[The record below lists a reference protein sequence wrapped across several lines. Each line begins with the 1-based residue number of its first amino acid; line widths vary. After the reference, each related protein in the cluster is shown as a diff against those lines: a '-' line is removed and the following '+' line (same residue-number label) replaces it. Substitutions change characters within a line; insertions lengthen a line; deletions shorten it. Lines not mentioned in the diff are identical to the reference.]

1 MFTGLV
7 QAKGQIIKKED
18 KSNFIKFRIKTNF
31 LDDVSVG
38 DSIAVNGL
46 CLTAKELS
54 NDFFDVDVMTDSI
67 KVSNLESLDVGE
79 FVNLEKAMKLGDRL
93 GGHMVSG
100 HIDGKARIEKI
111 VKENG
116 SYRFFIRIYNDLDK
130 YIVHKGSITLDGI
143 SLTISENKKDMIQVS
158 IIPHTWEHTT
168 MKLKKVGDIMNVE
181 VDMMFKYVE
190 KMVMNYNLEVNK
202 NAKK

>member
-116 SYRFFIRIYNDLDK
+116 SYRFFIKIYNDLDK

-190 KMVMNYNLEVNK
+190 KMVMNYNLEVDE

>member
-46 CLTAKELS
+46 CLTAKDLS

-116 SYRFFIRIYNDLDK
+116 SYRFFIKIYNDLDK

-190 KMVMNYNLEVNK
+190 KMVMNYNLEVDK

>member
-18 KSNFIKFRIKTNF
+18 KLNFIKFRIKTNF

-46 CLTAKELS
+46 CLTVKELN

-116 SYRFFIRIYNDLDK
+116 YYRFFIRIYNDLDK

-190 KMVMNYNLEVNK
+190 KMVMNYNLEVDK

>member
-18 KSNFIKFRIKTNF
+18 KLNFIKFRIKTNF

-54 NDFFDVDVMTDSI
+54 KDFFDVDVMTDSI

-116 SYRFFIRIYNDLDK
+116 SYRFFIKIYNDLDK

-190 KMVMNYNLEVNK
+190 KMVMNYNMGVDK

>member
-116 SYRFFIRIYNDLDK
+116 SYRFFIKIYNDLDK

>member
-18 KSNFIKFRIKTNF
+18 KLNFIKFRIKTNF

-46 CLTAKELS
+46 CLTVKELN

-100 HIDGKARIEKI
+100 HIDGRARIEKI

-116 SYRFFIRIYNDLDK
+116 SYRFFIKIYNDLDK

-190 KMVMNYNLEVNK
+190 KMVMNYNLEVDK

>member
-7 QAKGQIIKKED
+7 QTKGQIIKKED

-116 SYRFFIRIYNDLDK
+116 SYRFFIRVYNDLDK

>member
-116 SYRFFIRIYNDLDK
+116 SYRFFIRVYNDLDK

-190 KMVMNYNLEVNK
+190 KMVMNYNLEVDK

>member
-54 NDFFDVDVMTDSI
+54 NDLFDVDVMTDSI
-67 KVSNLESLDVGE
+67 KVSNLENLDVGE

-190 KMVMNYNLEVNK
+190 KMVMNYNLEVDK

>member
-46 CLTAKELS
+46 CLTAKDLS

-190 KMVMNYNLEVNK
+190 KMVMNYNLEVDK

>member
-18 KSNFIKFRIKTNF
+18 KLNFIKFRIKTNF

-54 NDFFDVDVMTDSI
+54 KDFFDVDVMTDSI
-67 KVSNLESLDVGE
+67 KVSNLESLDIGE

-116 SYRFFIRIYNDLDK
+116 SYRFFIKIYNDLDK

-190 KMVMNYNLEVNK
+190 KMVMNYNLEVDK

>member
-7 QAKGQIIKKED
+7 QTKGQIIKKED

>member
-116 SYRFFIRIYNDLDK
+116 SYRFFIKIYNDLDK

-181 VDMMFKYVE
+181 VDIMFKYVE
-190 KMVMNYNLEVNK
+190 KMVMNYNLEVDK

>member
-18 KSNFIKFRIKTNF
+18 KLNFIKFRIKTNF

-46 CLTAKELS
+46 CLTAKDLS

-116 SYRFFIRIYNDLDK
+116 SYRFFIK
-130 YIVHKGSITLDGI
+130 I

-190 KMVMNYNLEVNK
+190 KMVMNYNLEVDK

>member
-7 QAKGQIIKKED
+7 QTKGQIIKKED

-116 SYRFFIRIYNDLDK
+116 SYRFFIRVYNDLDK

-181 VDMMFKYVE
+181 VDMIFKYVE

>member
-190 KMVMNYNLEVNK
+190 KMVMNYNLEVDK

>member
-18 KSNFIKFRIKTNF
+18 KLNFIKFRIKTNF

-46 CLTAKELS
+46 CLTVKELN

-100 HIDGKARIEKI
+100 HIDGRARIEKI

-116 SYRFFIRIYNDLDK
+116 SYRFFIKIYNDLDK

-181 VDMMFKYVE
+181 VDMMFKYIE
-190 KMVMNYNLEVNK
+190 KMVMNYNLEVDK

>member
-18 KSNFIKFRIKTNF
+18 KLNFIKFRIKTNF

-67 KVSNLESLDVGE
+67 KVSNLENLDVGE

-111 VKENG
+111 VKETG
-116 SYRFFIRIYNDLDK
+116 SYRFFIKIYNDLDK

-190 KMVMNYNLEVNK
+190 KMVMNYNLEVDK

>member
-18 KSNFIKFRIKTNF
+18 KSNFIKYRIKTNF

-116 SYRFFIRIYNDLDK
+116 SYRFFIKIYNDLDK

-190 KMVMNYNLEVNK
+190 KMVMNYNLEVDK

>member
-18 KSNFIKFRIKTNF
+18 KLNFIKFRIKTNF

-116 SYRFFIRIYNDLDK
+116 SYRFFIKIYNDLDK

-190 KMVMNYNLEVNK
+190 KMVMNYNMGVDK

>member
-116 SYRFFIRIYNDLDK
+116 SYRFFIRVYNDLDK

>member
-116 SYRFFIRIYNDLDK
+116 SYRFFIKIYNDLDK

-190 KMVMNYNLEVNK
+190 KMVMNYNLEVDK

>member
-18 KSNFIKFRIKTNF
+18 KLNFIKFRIKTNF

-67 KVSNLESLDVGE
+67 KVSNLENLDVGE

-100 HIDGKARIEKI
+100 HIDGRARIEKI

-116 SYRFFIRIYNDLDK
+116 SYRFFIKIYNDLDK

-190 KMVMNYNLEVNK
+190 KMVMNYNMGVDK

>member
-7 QAKGQIIKKED
+7 QTKGQIIKKED

-190 KMVMNYNLEVNK
+190 KMVMNYNLEVDK

>member
-1 MFTGLV
+1 
-7 QAKGQIIKKED
+7 
-18 KSNFIKFRIKTNF
+18 
-31 LDDVSVG
+31 
-38 DSIAVNGL
+38 
-46 CLTAKELS
+46 
-54 NDFFDVDVMTDSI
+54 
-67 KVSNLESLDVGE
+67 
-79 FVNLEKAMKLGDRL
+79 
-93 GGHMVSG
+93 MVSG

-116 SYRFFIRIYNDLDK
+116 SYRFFIKIYNDLDK

-190 KMVMNYNLEVNK
+190 KMVMNYNLEVDK

>member
-18 KSNFIKFRIKTNF
+18 KLNFIKFRIKTNF

-46 CLTAKELS
+46 CLTVKELN

-190 KMVMNYNLEVNK
+190 KMVMNYNLEVDK